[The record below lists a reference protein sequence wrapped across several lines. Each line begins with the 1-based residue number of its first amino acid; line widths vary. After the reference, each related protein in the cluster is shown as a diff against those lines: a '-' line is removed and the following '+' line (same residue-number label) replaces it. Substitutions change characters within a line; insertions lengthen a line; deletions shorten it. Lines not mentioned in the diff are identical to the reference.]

1 MIHLQIQNELSVSK
15 GSLTEQSYIVLE
27 LEQLK

>member
-15 GSLTEQSYIVLE
+15 GTQTQQSYIALE